1 MAETKYPDEEI
12 LIMTTIK
19 KNSAKIEELENRIT
33 NLERALI
40 KVAADYVS
48 LAGVTYQ
55 GMARFNEFVKMFET
69 MVAAAQMPKIPK
81 EKMN

>member
-1 MAETKYPDEEI
+1 MDNRVRLANINY
-12 LIMTTIK
+12 
-19 KNSAKIEELENRIT
+19 AKMDDLEKRVA
-33 NLERALI
+33 NLEKAFL
-40 KVAADYVS
+40 KSAADYVS